1 MWVPRN
7 RARAQHVERVTSI
20 VTDERATQY
29 WDEYGAVIDPFTD
42 MLTLTGPCAGVFLI
56 YGPDAVWEG
65 DTPPMPDYL
74 EDAHA
79 REYDRPHP
87 QFNSRRFADS
97 VRAVLSQ

>member
-7 RARAQHVERVTSI
+7 RARARHVERVTSI

-79 REYDRPHP
+79 REYNRPHP
-87 QFNSRRFADS
+87 QFNRRRFADS

>member
-7 RARAQHVERVTSI
+7 RARARHVERVTSI

-29 WDEYGAVIDPFTD
+29 WDEYGTVIDPFTD

-65 DTPPMPDYL
+65 DTPPVPDYL

-79 REYDRPHP
+79 REYNRPHP
-87 QFNSRRFADS
+87 QFNGRRFADS

>member
-7 RARAQHVERVTSI
+7 RARARHVERVTSI